1 MAPPRSQDFA
11 VKMIASEGVIKSTSY
26 YEKEQER
33 ERRQV
38 RIVCHEGCNVLR
50 KNLKRKIEERGK

>member
-1 MAPPRSQDFA
+1 MEPPRSQDFA
-11 VKMIASEGVIKSTSY
+11 VKMIASEGVIKSASY

-38 RIVCHEGCNVLR
+38 RIVFM
-50 KNLKRKIEERGK
+50 KNAMCSGKI